1 MDGEGGETEREQ
13 ERGEWRLLLFSF
25 YQGAQCKP
33 AAVLNRSHHP
43 LTAILKQEGA
53 ASHCL

>member
-1 MDGEGGETEREQ
+1 MGKERMRA
-13 ERGEWRLLLFSF
+13 ERVEAFAFFPF
-25 YQGAQCKP
+25 YQGALCKP